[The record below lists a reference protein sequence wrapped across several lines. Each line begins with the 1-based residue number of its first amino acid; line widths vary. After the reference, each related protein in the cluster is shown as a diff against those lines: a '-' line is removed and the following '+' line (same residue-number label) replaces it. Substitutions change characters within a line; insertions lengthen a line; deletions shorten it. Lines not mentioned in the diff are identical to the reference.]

1 MNPHTPVITSGARTA
16 IASFMGSFAGIPAPA
31 LAAHVLKANLE
42 RSNLDPKEVDEVILG
57 QVLQGGVGQA
67 PARQAAIFAGIPHT
81 TSAWTVN
88 KVCSSGL
95 RAVMSAA
102 QTITLGDAKVMLA
115 GGMENMSLA
124 PYLLDRARAGLR
136 LGHGTV
142 NDMMIT
148 DVLWDPYGNVHMGS
162 CAEMCARE
170 HKISREAQDEFSAES
185 YRRAIA
191 AQKDGKFKNELV
203 PVIIKDR
210 KGEIAIDLDD
220 EPGKVNFEKMGSLK
234 PAFEKDGTITAA
246 NASKLDDGAS
256 AVAMMSYEE
265 SQRRGIKPLA
275 RIAGYATHSQQP
287 EWFTTAP
294 AGAVQKLL
302 RRLDW
307 KVSDVDLFEL
317 NEAFAVVGI
326 YNTKELGVSPDKVNV
341 WGGAVALGHPIG
353 SSGCRILVTL
363 IHALRD
369 RGGKRGVVG
378 ICNGGGEAT
387 AMAVELF

>member
-148 DVLWDPYGNVHMGS
+148 DGLWDPYGNVHMGS

-191 AQKDGKFKNELV
+191 AQKDGKFKNEIV

>member
-1 MNPHTPVITSGARTA
+1 MNPNTPVITSGARTA
-16 IASFMGSFAGIPAPA
+16 IAAFMGSFATVPAPA

-42 RSNLDPKEVDEVILG
+42 RSHVAPNEVDEVILG
-57 QVLQGGVGQA
+57 QVLQAGVGQA
-67 PARQAAIFAGIPHT
+67 PARQAALFAGIPNT
-81 TSAWTVN
+81 ASAWTLN

-102 QTITLGDAKVMLA
+102 QTIALGEAKIMIA

-124 PYLLDRARAGLR
+124 PYLLDRARSGYR
-136 LGHGTV
+136 LGHGSLS
-142 NDMMIT
+142 DEMIV
-148 DVLWDPYGNVHMGS
+148 DGLWDPHKNIHMGS
-162 CAEMCARE
+162 CAEMCAKEYKITRE
-170 HKISREAQDEFSAES
+170 QQDEFAAES

-191 AQKDGKFKNELV
+191 AQKDGKFKQEIV
-203 PVIIKDR
+203 PVVIKGR
-210 KGEIAIDLDD
+210 KGEVSIDQD
-220 EPGKVNFEKMGSLK
+220 EEPAAVNFDKMPQLK
-234 PAFEKDGTITAA
+234 PAFDKEGTITAA
-246 NASKLDDGAS
+246 NASKINDGAS
-256 AVAMMSYEE
+256 AVMVMSYEE
-265 SQRRGIKPLA
+265 AQRRGTKPLA
-275 RIAGYATHSQQP
+275 RIVGYTTYSQAP
-287 EWFTTAP
+287 EWFATAP
-294 AGAVQKLL
+294 APAVQKLL
-302 RRLDW
+302 RRIDW

-326 YNTKELGVSPDKVNV
+326 YNANELGAPADRVNV

-387 AMAVELF
+387 AMAVELL

>member
-1 MNPHTPVITSGARTA
+1 MNPNTPVITSGARTA
-16 IASFMGSFAGIPAPA
+16 IGSFMGAFAAVPATA

-42 RSNLDPKEVDEVILG
+42 RSQVDPKEVDEVILG
-57 QVLQGGVGQA
+57 QVLQAGVGQA
-67 PARQAAIFAGIPHT
+67 PARQAALFAGIPET

-102 QTITLGDAKVMLA
+102 QAIALGEAKIMIA

-124 PYLLDRARAGLR
+124 PYALDRARSGYR
-136 LGHGTV
+136 LGNGSITDLMV
-142 NDMMIT
+142 NDG
-148 DVLWDPYGNVHMGS
+148 LWDPHKNIHMGS
-162 CAEMCARE
+162 CAEMCAKEYKITRE
-170 HKISREAQDEFSAES
+170 QQDEFAAES

-191 AQKDGKFKNELV
+191 SIKDGKFKSEIV
-203 PVIIKDR
+203 PVVIKGR
-210 KGEIAIDLDD
+210 KGEVSVDTDE
-220 EPGKVNFEKMGSLK
+220 EPGNVNFEKMTTLK

-246 NASKLDDGAS
+246 NASKINDGAS
-256 AVAMMSYEE
+256 AVMVMSYEE
-265 SQRRGIKPLA
+265 SQRRGLKPLA
-275 RIAGYATHSQQP
+275 RIVGHTTYSQAP

-302 RRLDW
+302 RRIDW
-307 KVSDVDLFEL
+307 KASDVDLWEL
-317 NEAFAVVGI
+317 NEAFSVVGL
-326 YNTKELGVSPDKVNV
+326 YNMKEIGATSANTNV

-353 SSGCRILVTL
+353 SSGCRIVVTL
-363 IHALRD
+363 LHALKD

-387 AMAVELF
+387 AMAVELL